1 MTSSRSILGEANA
14 LKCELAAEVLR
25 SSGTLR
31 LSVTGWSMLPTIMP
45 GDTLTIEQTSPDT
58 VSVGEIVLFGRY
70 RSLFVH
76 RVVAKNARCCT
87 IVTGGDGM
95 PVLDMPI
102 SETDLLGRVASID
115 RNGISI
121 QPRRNLSLLEQ
132 VIATL
137 VRRSTFAARVTI
149 RISGLLQFFRQ
160 SPRQVSDF
168 RASAL

>member
-1 MTSSRSILGEANA
+1 
-14 LKCELAAEVLR
+14 
-25 SSGTLR
+25 
-31 LSVTGWSMLPTIMP
+31 
-45 GDTLTIEQTSPDT
+45 
-58 VSVGEIVLFGRY
+58 
-70 RSLFVH
+70 
-76 RVVAKNARCCT
+76 
-87 IVTGGDGM
+87 M

-160 SPRQVSDF
+160 TPRQVSDF